1 MSSISRTARVGS
13 SGSVSITRSAV
24 FIVLTLASIGLLL
37 YSWFQPWWQAH
48 IVALDKTAVIIRPWG
63 LVSYMPAEY
72 SKWLVG
78 AEMPSWFAPL
88 MWGYLGVGVGALVYS
103 LFVSQERVALGK
115 LRMPLPKLLIGG
127 VGLSYIVFVLVC
139 VAVIAIR
146 AREFYGASVMGSV
159 FVSMSDHEMSDVDT
173 RLLAG
178 YWLAA
183 AVGPLLVILALFRE
197 KILGQRKAMR

>member
-1 MSSISRTARVGS
+1 MSSISRSASVGR
-13 SGSVSITRSAV
+13 SGSVSITRSVV
-24 FIVLTLASIGLLL
+24 FGVLTLTGIGLLL
-37 YSWFQPWWQAH
+37 YSWFQPWWQAR
-48 IVALDKTAVIIRPWG
+48 IVALDQIAVIIRPWG

-88 MWGYLGVGVGALVYS
+88 MWGYLGISVGALVYT
-103 LFVSQERVALGK
+103 LFVGYERIALGK
-115 LRMPLPKLLIGG
+115 FRIPVPKLLIGG

-146 AREFYGASVMGSV
+146 AKEFYGASVMGSV

-183 AVGPLLVILALFRE
+183 GVGPLLVALAIFRE
-197 KILGQRKAMR
+197 KILGKRKP